1 MVRPI
6 YRPYLSRDRLI
17 LYSVLALPLGQHALL
32 RARVTAFTNALC
44 AAGVPG
50 VHTGLAV
57 APRRLRFHL
66 AGLVLAPP
74 DVARARM
81 LLTALRPR
89 LLALGRTRAPLGEVN
104 IMRPEGKDPRRSHA
118 VYVSPTPRHIEGD
131 ALWAVARTSSLLS
144 VPEPLGLTANVQ
156 RQCGRSFE
164 RPGSSS
170 SMRGGR

>member
-1 MVRPI
+1 MVLPI
-6 YRPYLSRDRLI
+6 YRPYPYTVRLI
-17 LYSVLALPLGQHALL
+17 PCLVLALPLGQHALL

-66 AGLVLAPP
+66 GGLVLAPP
-74 DVARARM
+74 DVARART
-81 LLTALRPR
+81 LLAALRPR

-118 VYVSPTPRHIEGD
+118 VYVAPEPRHPEGE
-131 ALWAVARTSSLLS
+131 ALWAVARTCPLLS
-144 VPEPLGLTANVQ
+144 VPGVLGLTAHVQ
-156 RQCGRSFE
+156 RRCARSFE
-164 RPGSSS
+164 R
-170 SMRGGR
+170 RGFCSTTRGAR